1 MDTLHN
7 SVQVLFVSKQIPWII
22 QAQMAEDGYVTME
35 DLACRWVSAEK
46 AREEG
51 PKDLKFRDG
60 ENGFDK
66 SNSDF
71 SAMRLYQAVVQARSL
86 LHSGKASSLPDG
98 LTRPTTGFNLD
109 ALCDRVALEKDWVAN
124 QSHVWSTRE
133 VTASSRSNS
142 AIVPKV
148 RSAILLLNI
157 SSQPFRRRG
166 NGQLRAIAS
175 SQWMA
180 LRKRRK
186 KRKEQTPK
194 QGANWSACTW
204 YFGTTS

>member
-1 MDTLHN
+1 MAAVAPVRPPKEIPADLKEKVDTLHN

-71 SAMRLYQAVVQARSL
+71 SAM
-86 LHSGKASSLPDG
+86 P
-98 LTRPTTGFNLD
+98 
-109 ALCDRVALEKDWVAN
+109 VAF
-124 QSHVWSTRE
+124 ST
-133 VTASSRSNS
+133 
-142 AIVPKV
+142 
-148 RSAILLLNI
+148 
-157 SSQPFRRRG
+157 QGRRHPC
-166 NGQLRAIAS
+166 Q
-175 SQWMA
+175 MD
-180 LRKRRK
+180 
-186 KRKEQTPK
+186 
-194 QGANWSACTW
+194 
-204 YFGTTS
+204 

>member
-1 MDTLHN
+1 MAAVAPVRPPKEIPAGLKEKVDTFHN

-35 DLACRWVSAEK
+35 DLACRWISAEK

-86 LHSGKASSLPDG
+86 IHSGKTSSLSDGGTPDH
-98 LTRPTTGFNLD
+98 
-109 ALCDRVALEKDWVAN
+109 RV
-124 QSHVWSTRE
+124 QS
-133 VTASSRSNS
+133 
-142 AIVPKV
+142 
-148 RSAILLLNI
+148 
-157 SSQPFRRRG
+157 
-166 NGQLRAIAS
+166 
-175 SQWMA
+175 
-180 LRKRRK
+180 
-186 KRKEQTPK
+186 
-194 QGANWSACTW
+194 
-204 YFGTTS
+204 